1 MPHKEHL
8 IFSNLDILH
17 LKVAGRGKMALIDKK
32 SFKALAKVSDNGVK
46 KTLYWGVFY
55 YGR

>member
-1 MPHKEHL
+1 MPHKEPL
-8 IFSNLDILH
+8 IFSNLDIFH
-17 LKVAGRGKMALIDKK
+17 LNLAGRGKMALVDKK
-32 SFKALAKVSDNGVK
+32 SFKALAKMSDNGVK

>member
-1 MPHKEHL
+1 M
-8 IFSNLDILH
+8 
-17 LKVAGRGKMALIDKK
+17 AGRGKMALVDKK
-32 SFKALAKVSDNGVK
+32 SLKALAKKSDNGVK